1 MEEKRIRLLAT
12 QGFSRSDLESI
23 PGIGLLT
30 RWTPVCC
37 TITGSIGLASGL
49 ILLPFHRF
57 GTILQALS
65 DPGPQTLTGIYF
77 ILLGCLTFTGGI
89 TRRSFYDRCYNA
101 LFRHIFH
108 TDPIPEHGLTRR
120 IGCAMGSVMFALS
133 GIGFLQ
139 GDMVLSFVPAGF
151 MVAMA
156 AVGAISDWCMIA
168 AVVSRMT
175 AGRNASCTTGK
186 CA

>member
-1 MEEKRIRLLAT
+1 MEERRIGFLTA
-12 QGFSRSDLESI
+12 QGFSRNDLESV
-23 PGIGLLT
+23 PGIGLLA

-37 TITGSIGLASGL
+37 TITGSIGLAAGL

-57 GTILQALS
+57 GTILQAIS

-77 ILLGCLTFTGGI
+77 ILLGSLTFTGGI

-101 LFRHIFH
+101 IFRRLFH
-108 TDPIPEHGLTRR
+108 TGPIPEHGLTRR
-120 IGCAMGSVMFALS
+120 IGCAMGSAMFSLS
-133 GIGFLQ
+133 GIGFLL
-139 GDMVLSFVPAGF
+139 GDTVLSFAPAGF

-156 AVGAISDWCMIA
+156 AVGAMTDWCLIA